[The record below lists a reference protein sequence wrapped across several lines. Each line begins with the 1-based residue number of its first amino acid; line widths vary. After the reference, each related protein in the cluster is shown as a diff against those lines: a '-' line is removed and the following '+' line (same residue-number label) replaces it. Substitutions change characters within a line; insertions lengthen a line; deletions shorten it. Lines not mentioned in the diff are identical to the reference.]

1 MPDQQRPLQLNENK
15 IRKALGDADTPGL
28 VLFTIA
34 LWTFGPALMGDPDE
48 GIEPLDPAEMWSEL
62 NSRYGTWVTEEGE
75 NKLNALITGLT
86 NGAFW
91 RDQTVFMSVATAL
104 FDGDLGDLIT
114 AGFEDLNATE
124 IMWAVLEMELAWD
137 SDETPEFSLDVRDYI
152 ESSLRDEQEDQVENS
167 KEVEKAYLTMLRQL
181 QEIGVPPAMIR
192 MWDEEYADV
201 MEDLED
207 ADLS

>member
-1 MPDQQRPLQLNENK
+1 M
-15 IRKALGDADTPGL
+15 
-28 VLFTIA
+28 
-34 LWTFGPALMGDPDE
+34 
-48 GIEPLDPAEMWSEL
+48 
-62 NSRYGTWVTEEGE
+62 
-75 NKLNALITGLT
+75 
-86 NGAFW
+86 
-91 RDQTVFMSVATAL
+91 
-104 FDGDLGDLIT
+104 
-114 AGFEDLNATE
+114 
-124 IMWAVLEMELAWD
+124 
-137 SDETPEFSLDVRDYI
+137 DVRDYI